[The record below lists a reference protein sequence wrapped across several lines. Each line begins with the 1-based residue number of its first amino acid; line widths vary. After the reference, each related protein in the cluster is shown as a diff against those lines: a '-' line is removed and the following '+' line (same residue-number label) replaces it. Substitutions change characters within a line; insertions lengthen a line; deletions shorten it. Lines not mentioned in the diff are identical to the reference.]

1 MSVIG
6 YIYTAT
12 GYQYVGLGKKIY
24 DATWSMRQYFDKIE
38 KKYPE
43 FKINKL
49 AFLGPKEDL
58 MKEENGLLILA
69 AYQSG
74 LFEVL
79 KQQKIIP
86 EQISGFKSGELVAF
100 SNAGGIS
107 YEDLIALLF
116 KKREMINSEIKKENF
131 THLLINSIE
140 ISKIEQIINEIKKQ
154 IIVEIVS
161 YNSKD
166 SVMIICEKNIKE
178 KLIDIFKK
186 LQGNIIE
193 LPYEE
198 FSNFSLLKP
207 VADKLKSYFLNLKT
221 DKPIFRLI
229 SQTQGIYYDTVAD
242 IKEKIFDYIYKP
254 AKINLVIETMLKN
267 AVNTFVEI
275 GCGSFIGRFIRKAD
289 SGKRV
294 LNTHDFS
301 ALSTTVKLA
310 N

>member
-12 GYQYVGLGKKIY
+12 GYQYIGIGKKIY
-24 DATWSMRQYFDKIE
+24 DSTWSMRQYFDKIE

-49 AFLGPKEDL
+49 AFLGPKEEL
-58 MKEENGLLILA
+58 MKEENGIIIMA

-107 YEDLIALLF
+107 FEDLITLLF
-116 KKREMINSEIKKENF
+116 KKRELINSELKKDNF
-131 THLLINSIE
+131 IHLLVNSIE
-140 ISKIEQIINEIKKQ
+140 VSKIEQIINEVKKQ
-154 IIVEIVS
+154 VIVEIVS
-161 YNSKD
+161 YNSRD
-166 SVMIICEKNIKE
+166 SVVIICEKNIKE
-178 KLIDIFKK
+178 KLIEIFKK

-198 FSNFSLLKP
+198 FSNFSILKS
-207 VADKLKSYFLNLKT
+207 VAEKLKSDFLNFKI

-229 SQTQGIYYDTVAD
+229 SQTAGTYYDTVAD
-242 IKEKIFDYIYKP
+242 IKEKIFDYLYKP
-254 AKINLVIETMLKN
+254 ARIDLIIETMLKN
-267 AVNTFVEI
+267 AINTFVEI
-275 GCGSFIGRFIRKAD
+275 GCGTFIGRFVRKAD
-289 SGKRV
+289 SGKRI
-294 LNTHDFS
+294 LSTHDFS
-301 ALSTTVKLA
+301 SLSATVKLA